1 MKERIMNVQQFLR
14 DRDVSFTPL
23 PHQPTFDAQSLAVAV
38 HVPGQEV
45 AKSVLLRCDR
55 EYVLALLPATHTV
68 DLHAVKEMLGC
79 ERVALATEA
88 ECGSRFADCELG
100 ALPPFGS
107 EYGMR
112 TIMDQSLAKDEEI
125 VFEGNSHREAIRMRT
140 EDFQRLEHPSLGE
153 FCHPW

>member
-1 MKERIMNVQQFLR
+1 MNVQSYLR
-14 DRDVSFTPL
+14 ERNIAFKPME
-23 PHQPTFDAQSLAVAV
+23 HRPTYDAQSLAVAV
-38 HVPGQEV
+38 QVSGLEV

-55 EYVLALLPATHTV
+55 DYILALLPATHSV
-68 DLHAVKEMLGC
+68 DLHAVKDLLGC
-79 ERVALATEA
+79 SHAALATEA

-112 TIMDQSLAKDEEI
+112 TIMDRSLLADEEI
-125 VFEGNSHREAIRMRT
+125 VFEGNTHREALRMKT
-140 EDFQRLEHPSLGE
+140 ADFRHLEQPIVGD

>member
-1 MKERIMNVQQFLR
+1 MKERAMNVQKFLQKRGLQF
-14 DRDVSFTPL
+14 TAM
-23 PHQPTFDAQSLAVAV
+23 PHQPTFDAQSLALAV
-38 HVPGQEV
+38 QVPGQEV
-45 AKSVLLRCDR
+45 AKSVLLRCGR

-68 DLHAVKEMLGC
+68 DLHAVKDLLGC
-79 ERVALATEA
+79 AHVALATEA
-88 ECGSRFADCELG
+88 ECGSHFADCELG

-112 TIMDQSLAKDEEI
+112 TIMDDSLARDVEI

-140 EDFQRLEHPSLGE
+140 DDFRGLEQPLVGA